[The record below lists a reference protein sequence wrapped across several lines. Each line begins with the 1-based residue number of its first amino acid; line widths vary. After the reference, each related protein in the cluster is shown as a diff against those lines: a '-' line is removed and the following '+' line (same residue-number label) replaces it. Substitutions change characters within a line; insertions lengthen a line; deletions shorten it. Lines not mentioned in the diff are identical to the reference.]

1 MRTIELNRIS
11 LVDDYCKSKTEE
23 DSNLSLC
30 IDILSS
36 TILSIVKDADNDDC
50 MDTRQ
55 LYNVAHVLRT
65 LEELRMEAKIIKEGG
80 VA

>member
-1 MRTIELNRIS
+1 MRTIELHRIT
-11 LVDDYCKSKTEE
+11 LLNDYCKTKTEG
-23 DSNLSLC
+23 DSNLDLC

-36 TILSIVKDADNDDC
+36 TILSMVKDADDEDC
-50 MDTRQ
+50 IDTKQ

-65 LEELRMEAKIIKEGG
+65 LEELRMEAKVIKEGG

>member
-1 MRTIELNRIS
+1 MRTIELHRIS
-11 LVDDYCKSKTEE
+11 LVDDYCKSKIEE
-23 DSNLSLC
+23 DSNLNLC

-36 TILSIVKDADNDDC
+36 TILSIVKDADDEDNI
-50 MDTRQ
+50 DTAQ

-80 VA
+80 EA